1 MRWFW
6 VDRFTEY
13 VAGSHAR
20 GVKGVSLSDDFI
32 HAHWDIYP
40 AMPNSLIAEGMA
52 QTAGLLVSEIYDFK
66 ELVVLAKF
74 TKLSF
79 NTLVRPGE
87 SIEYHATIGGTMDA
101 GAQCTVVGSARGVDG
116 EREQAY
122 AEIFFARLATSEAGP
137 TDATGSGAG
146 LPQRLFDPEDLV
158 RWLHTTGVFTVGVH
172 ADGSRMRPE
181 EYGLPVLI
189 EA

>member
-20 GVKGVSLSDDFI
+20 GVKGVALSDEYLHD
-32 HAHWDIYP
+32 HWDVYP

-52 QTAGLLVSEIYDFK
+52 QTAGLLVSEIYGFK

-79 NTLVRPGE
+79 TGLARPGD
-87 SIEYHATIGGTMDA
+87 SLEYHAKVGRTMEA
-101 GAQCTVVGSARGVDG
+101 GAQCSVEATLKGPEGDSP
-116 EREQAY
+116 QAH
-122 AEIFFARLATSEAGP
+122 AEIFFARLSGDTA
-137 TDATGSGAG
+137 DAAEKG
-146 LPQRLFDPEDLV
+146 LPPRLFDPEDLA
-158 RWLHTTGVFTVGVH
+158 RWLDTVGVFSVGVRE
-172 ADGSRMRPE
+172 DGSRMKPQD
-181 EYGLPVLI
+181 YGLPVL
-189 EA
+189 A